1 MRHDKKSSRDGKAL
15 RFLPTFNFTTS
26 AGVVA
31 MLLTQA
37 MTLSLPALLAD
48 PGEPL
53 NARTASRRPSR
64 IQRHT
69 GAGGRGMHRA
79 WKHQRASGRA

>member
-1 MRHDKKSSRDGKAL
+1 MRYDKKATRDGKPL
-15 RFLPTFNFTTS
+15 RFLPTFNFTAS

-37 MTLSLPALLAD
+37 MTLVLPPL
-48 PGEPL
+48 PSEPEGP
-53 NARTASRRPSR
+53 TTSRRPSR

-69 GAGGRGMHRA
+69 GAGGRGMPRA

>member
-1 MRHDKKSSRDGKAL
+1 MRYDKKSSRDGKAL

-26 AGVVA
+26 AGVLA
-31 MLLTQA
+31 ALMAQALT
-37 MTLSLPALLAD
+37 LVLPPL
-48 PGEPL
+48 PSEPEGP
-53 NARTASRRPSR
+53 TSSRRPSR